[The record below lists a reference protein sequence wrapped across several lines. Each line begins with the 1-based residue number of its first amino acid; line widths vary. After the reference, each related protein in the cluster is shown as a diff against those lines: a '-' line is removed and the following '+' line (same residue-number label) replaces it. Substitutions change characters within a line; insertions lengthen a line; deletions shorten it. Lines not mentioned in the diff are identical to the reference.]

1 MSKGKILIVDDEMVG
16 RQLLQAL
23 LIVEGYEPFLAK
35 SGREALEL
43 VNQVYPDLILMDIM
57 MPDMNGYQTIKELKK
72 DNKLKKT
79 PVVIISALDDRDSKS
94 RGLNV
99 GASDFISKPYESEK
113 VLTIIKEHLPD
124 HLK

>member
-1 MSKGKILIVDDEMVG
+1 
-16 RQLLQAL
+16 
-23 LIVEGYEPFLAK
+23 
-35 SGREALEL
+35 
-43 VNQVYPDLILMDIM
+43 MDIM